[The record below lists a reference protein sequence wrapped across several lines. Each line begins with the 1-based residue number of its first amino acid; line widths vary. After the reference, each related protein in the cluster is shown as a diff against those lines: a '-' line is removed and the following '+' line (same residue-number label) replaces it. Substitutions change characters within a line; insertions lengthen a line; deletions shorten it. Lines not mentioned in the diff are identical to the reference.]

1 MLDPKYKV
9 ISKTKDEH
17 KYEII
22 VSYDNLDIYQEKSY
36 QELSKNVKIEGFR
49 PGKAPREKIEQR
61 IAPDVLNLAINNIL
75 TDAAIEVLEN
85 EKASPV
91 NQPRFDVK
99 KIDKNEGIIFEI
111 TFVNYPEVKLGDI
124 SKFKIEPFKKVEKLE
139 DKELDKEIKSFLI
152 STVGK
157 AKLKSMLGIEENK
170 EEKKGSD
177 TLKNKNK
184 EDNTQDHKEDEHDND
199 HSEVD
204 EHDLHDHG
212 DFDFELNDELVA
224 KLEMKDTKT
233 VEDFRKLFSSVV
245 LAQRNVDLKNKY
257 LSDVVKKLVAES
269 QYEIPDLFIDNEVMN
284 IENELMSRLAD
295 VNLDVNV
302 YLQSQNTSLEKM
314 REEWKKAAVE
324 NIKQDLVLFA
334 YAKANE
340 IEPSDDDVEKE
351 FSVYKKQRGTGFN
364 EASITN
370 IKNNIRAIL
379 LRRNAVKH
387 IEEKFLPKS

>member
-1 MLDPKYKV
+1 MLDPKYKA

-22 VSYDNLDIYQEKSY
+22 VSYDKLDTYQEEAY
-36 QELSKNVKIEGFR
+36 QELSKNIKIEGFR
-49 PGKAPREKIEQR
+49 PGKAPRAKVEPK
-61 IAPDVLNLAINNIL
+61 IAPDVLNLAINNML
-75 TDAAIEVLEN
+75 TDAAIEALEK

-91 NQPRFDVK
+91 NQPKFDVK

-124 SKFKIEPFKKVEKLE
+124 SKIKVEPFKKIEKIE
-139 DKELDKEIKSFLI
+139 DAELDKEVKSFLI

-157 AKLKSMLGIEENK
+157 SKLKSMLGIK
-170 EEKKGSD
+170 DK
-177 TLKNKNK
+177 K
-184 EDNTQDHKEDEHDND
+184 EDKKDSDKAEGHKEGEHEHE
-199 HSEVD
+199 HSEAD

-212 DFDFELNDELVA
+212 DFDFELTDELVT

-257 LSDVVKKLVAES
+257 LSDVVQKLVSES
-269 QYEIPDLFIDNEVMN
+269 KYEIPDLFVDNEVMN
-284 IENELMSRLAD
+284 IENELMSKLSD

-314 REEWKKAAVE
+314 REEWRKAAVE
-324 NIKQDLVLFA
+324 NIKQDLVLFT
-334 YAKANE
+334 YAKENA
-340 IEPSDDDVEKE
+340 IEPSDEDVDKE
-351 FSVYKKQRGTGFN
+351 FVAYKKQRGTGFN
-364 EASITN
+364 ETSSTN
-370 IKNNIRAIL
+370 IRNNIRAIL
-379 LRRNAVKH
+379 SRRNAVKH
-387 IEEKFLPKS
+387 IEDKFLPKA

>member
-1 MLDPKYKV
+1 MLDPKYKA

-22 VSYDNLDIYQEKSY
+22 VSYDKLDTYQEEAY
-36 QELSKNVKIEGFR
+36 QELSKNIKIEGFR
-49 PGKAPREKIEQR
+49 PGKAPREKIEPR

-75 TDAAIEVLEN
+75 TDAAIEVLEK

-91 NQPRFDVK
+91 NQPKFDVK
-99 KIDKNEGIIFEI
+99 KVDKNDGIVFEI

-124 SKFKIEPFKKVEKLE
+124 SKIKVEPFKKIEKIE
-139 DKELDKEIKSFLI
+139 DAELDKEVKSFLI

-157 AKLKSMLGIEENK
+157 SKLKSIIGIEEK
-170 EEKKGSD
+170 
-177 TLKNKNK
+177 K
-184 EDNTQDHKEDEHDND
+184 EDKKESDALKSEDDKAEEDKEDGHDHD
-199 HSEVD
+199 HSAVD

-212 DFDFELNDELVA
+212 DFDFELTDELVA

-257 LSDVVKKLVAES
+257 LSDVVQKLVSES
-269 QYEIPDLFIDNEVMN
+269 KYEIPDLFVDNEVMN
-284 IENELMSRLAD
+284 IENDLMSKLAD

-314 REEWKKAAVE
+314 REEWKKTAVE
-324 NIKQDLVLFA
+324 NIKQDLVLFT
-334 YAKANE
+334 YAKENE
-340 IEPSDDDVEKE
+340 IEPSDEDVEKE
-351 FSVYKKQRGTGFN
+351 FVAYKKQRGTGFN
-364 EASITN
+364 ETSTTN

-379 LRRNAVKH
+379 SRRNAVKH
-387 IEEKFLPKS
+387 IEDKFLPKA